1 MPDPAPRP
9 IVIDTDPGLDDAVAI
24 LYALSRRDAFDL
36 RGITTVAGN
45 IGLERTTL
53 NAGRLLAVMGRDDV
67 PVIAGADRP
76 LARPGIDE
84 TRIHG
89 ADGLGGVALPA
100 PRAPARTGAAD
111 WLAGLL
117 TAGAPGGL
125 DLLCLGPL
133 TNLARLI
140 ADHPGAARRLGRV
153 IAMGGA
159 IDERGNVGPRAE
171 FNIASDP
178 EAAAAVLT
186 FGLALTLVPLDVTR
200 RVRAARPDLDRLA
213 AGGPAAATSA
223 ALIAAYFDATA
234 GADSRPLH
242 DPCVMLLATDPDLFG
257 TRDLRLRVDCG
268 APPDAGALVRDPAG
282 HPVRVALS
290 VDGPAALA
298 ALIAGLAA
306 AGPAAP

>member
-1 MPDPAPRP
+1 MPRA

-24 LYALSRRDAFDL
+24 LYALSRPDAFDL
-36 RGITTVAGN
+36 RGVTTVAGN
-45 IGLERTTL
+45 IGLDRTTR
-53 NAGRLLAVMGRDDV
+53 NAGSLLALMARGDV

-76 LARPGIDE
+76 LSRPGIDE

-100 PRAPARTGAAD
+100 PLAPAGRGAPG

-117 TAGAPGGL
+117 QAEPPGTL

-133 TNLARLI
+133 TNLAHLL
-140 ADHPGAARRLGRV
+140 ADHPAAARRLRRV

-159 IDERGNVGPRAE
+159 VDERGNVGPRAE

-178 EAAAAVLT
+178 EAAAAV
-186 FGLALTLVPLDVTR
+186 FAAGLDLTLIPLDVTR
-200 RVRAARPDLDRLA
+200 RVRAARADLARMA
-213 AGGPAAATSA
+213 SAGVAAASAA
-223 ALIAAYFDATA
+223 ALIAAYFDTTEGIAQ

-242 DPCVMLLATDPDLFG
+242 DPCVMLLATDPGLFRCE
-257 TRDLRLRVDCG
+257 TLRLRVDCM
-268 APPDAGALVRDPAG
+268 APPDAGALIRDPAG
-282 HPVRVALS
+282 HPVRVAMG

-298 ALIAGLAA
+298 ALTAGLMR
-306 AGPAAP
+306 P

>member
-1 MPDPAPRP
+1 MPQP

-24 LYALSRRDAFDL
+24 LYALCRPDAFDL
-36 RGITTVAGN
+36 CGITTVAGN
-45 IGLERTTL
+45 IGLDRTTR
-53 NAGRLLAVMGRDDV
+53 NAGRLLALMGRAGV
-67 PVIAGADRP
+67 PVIAGAARP

-89 ADGLGGVALPA
+89 ADGLGGVALPE
-100 PRAPARTGAAD
+100 PLVPAGTGAVD

-117 TAGAPGGL
+117 EDRPAGAL

-140 ADHPGAARRLGRV
+140 ADHPAAARRLRRV

-171 FNIASDP
+171 FNIACDP
-178 EAAAAVLT
+178 EAAAAV
-186 FGLALTLVPLDVTR
+186 FAAGLDLTLIPLDVTR
-200 RVRAARPDLDRLA
+200 RGRAARADLARLA
-213 AGGPAAATSA
+213 AGGAAAATSG
-223 ALIAAYFDATA
+223 ALIAAYFDSTQ

-242 DPCVMLLATDPDLFG
+242 DPCVMLLATDPGLFRCQ
-257 TRDLRLRVDCG
+257 TLSLTVDCS

-282 HPVRVALS
+282 SPVRVALG
-290 VDGPAALA
+290 VEGPAALA
-298 ALIAGLAA
+298 VLLAGLT
-306 AGPAAP
+306 GP